1 MRIAYQVMSEMYE
14 AYEGKRY
21 WTEADVEMSWKEMR
35 EGIVGVVRKVC
46 GVVKWRKGCGKQ
58 ARW

>member
-21 WTEADVEMSWKEMR
+21 WTEADVEMSWKEER
-35 EGIVGVVRKVC
+35 RYCGGSEKGVWSC
-46 GVVKWRKGCGKQ
+46 
-58 ARW
+58 